1 MPPGR
6 KNKQH
11 NCAVVSVVA
20 VVIVAVVIVVVVV
33 VVVVTVAIVVVP
45 VVVVGPVMM
54 EAKELGCPARY
65 TYLPNEE
72 RIRSTVWKTT
82 APAMPISRHQPYWAA
97 QPGIHICHGASR

>member
-20 VVIVAVVIVVVVV
+20 VVIVAVVVVVVVVAVVV

-82 APAMPISRHQPYWAA
+82 APAMPISRHQP
-97 QPGIHICHGASR
+97 